1 MQYIK
6 DIGELQKDL
15 IEFEFGN
22 IRTTEVIVTQERLCH
37 IEEHHPQDM
46 DLFKRYGKEVI
57 QNPDIIVKDEKNIG
71 TVFMIKKLTDMNL
84 NAVVKLVTD
93 EKNIEIKNSIMTF
106 YRIRDVNL
114 EKMIRKN
121 KLLYK
126 KE

>member
-1 MQYIK
+1 M
-6 DIGELQKDL
+6 
-15 IEFEFGN
+15 
-22 IRTTEVIVTQERLCH
+22 
-37 IEEHHPQDM
+37 
-46 DLFKRYGKEVI
+46 YGKEVI

-93 EKNIEIKNSIMTF
+93 QKNMEIKNSIMTF

>member
-1 MQYIK
+1 
-6 DIGELQKDL
+6 
-15 IEFEFGN
+15 
-22 IRTTEVIVTQERLCH
+22 
-37 IEEHHPQDM
+37 
-46 DLFKRYGKEVI
+46 
-57 QNPDIIVKDEKNIG
+57 
-71 TVFMIKKLTDMNL
+71 MIKKLTDMNL

>member
-1 MQYIK
+1 MQHIK

-46 DLFKRYGKEVI
+46 DLFKMYGKEVI

-114 EKMIRKN
+114 EKMTRKN